1 MKSFFKKFFAN
12 FLFVLALLV
21 ITLTYSFYRYM
32 GNRVPIIKYNLF
44 HKKIMNT
51 DTLSFVLGS
60 SHSFS
65 GIDSKLLDGN
75 VFNFA
80 SISQSLMEDYA
91 ILKHINNPIKRVII
105 PISYFTNWHYLYKTP
120 IGGEKLRTVD
130 YQLIY
135 GINYP
140 SYLNSLDIGNF
151 ISELL
156 KMKLKADRFDNKGNV
171 IGRCYSNGSE
181 IKDAKT
187 SFDRHNFGKNFKQ
200 IHPYLDSIN
209 TFCAK
214 NNIDLYFIAMPFSHD
229 YRTYTSE
236 AGFDK
241 YLKIIKAK
249 YNSKNCFILDFRAH
263 FKLSEERFM
272 FRDADHLSFC
282 GRSAFSKFLNE
293 QINFTSSKSN
303 QTHQGSN

>member
-1 MKSFFKKFFAN
+1 
-12 FLFVLALLV
+12 
-21 ITLTYSFYRYM
+21 M

-44 HKKIMNT
+44 HKKIINT
-51 DTLSFVLGS
+51 DTLSVVLGS
-60 SHSFS
+60 SHSFY

-80 SISQSLMEDYA
+80 SISQSLMEDYS

-105 PISYFTNWHYLYKTP
+105 PISYFTNWHYIYKSP
-120 IGGEKLRTVD
+120 EGGEKLRTID
-130 YQLIY
+130 YQKIY

-140 SYLNSLDIGNF
+140 SYSNYLDIVNF
-151 ISELL
+151 ISELS
-156 KMKLKADRFDNKGNV
+156 KRILKANEGSFDIKGNV

-187 SFDRHNFGKNFKQ
+187 AFDRHKFGKNFKQ
-200 IHPYLDSIN
+200 IHPYLDSIHI
-209 TFCAK
+209 FCSK
-214 NNIDLYFIAMPFSHD
+214 NNIDLYFIAMPYSHD

-241 YLKIIKAK
+241 YLKRIKEK
-249 YNSKNCFILDFRAH
+249 YNNKNCFLLDFRAH
-263 FKLSEERFM
+263 FNLSEERFM

-282 GRSAFSKFLNE
+282 GRSAFSKFLND
-293 QINFTSSKSN
+293 QINVNSSKSN
-303 QTHQGSN
+303 QKEYKNGK